1 MDQETEAIR
10 AAWRLGL
17 RIAERTGYDLEPKLT
32 VHSGHAGDPW
42 YIAMQNSEGG
52 PLLEVYSYAEFEQY
66 AEAQGWTLAEA
77 PL

>member
-52 PLLEVYSYAEFEQY
+52 PLL
-66 AEAQGWTLAEA
+66 
-77 PL
+77 